1 MHCNKQLKFKTMNGI
16 FMNIMGIAVIAA
28 MIYRLFIMLQ
38 SINRELRNSA
48 QGHNRQQGSIYC

>member
-1 MHCNKQLKFKTMNGI
+1 MNGI

-28 MIYRLFIMLQ
+28 MIYRLFTMLQ